1 MTYQEEREF
10 LKAIGEK
17 VAPLLGDEWLID
29 HSWEGPTIMLTGN
42 EDRAIILSLAWNNKQ
57 RLVINGSFQND
68 LVQYLP
74 YYEDREKTE
83 ITVKMDSTPERIAK
97 EIKRRLMPPYE
108 RILAYAKER
117 KEKDDEY
124 QAEKRR
130 ALEMVKEAIGED
142 ASVYM
147 DEEVLAYDPY
157 PINASYSMG
166 EIKLHITLP
175 LEKAIEILKGLSGA

>member
-1 MTYQEEREF
+1 MTYQEEKEF

-29 HSWEGPTIMLTGN
+29 HSWEGRGVMLTGN
-42 EDRAIILSLAWNNKQ
+42 EGRAIILYLAWNNKN
-57 RLVINGSFQND
+57 RLVIDGSFQNG
-68 LVQYLP
+68 LNQYLP
-74 YYEDREKTE
+74 YYEKREKTE
-83 ITVKMDSTPERIAK
+83 ITVKADSTPERIAK

-108 RILAYAKER
+108 RVLAYTKEAKR
-117 KEKDDEY
+117 RDDEHK
-124 QAEKRR
+124 AEKRR

-142 ASVYM
+142 ARVYM